1 MIVEED
7 DMRGSHHLGVNLR
20 MKTREFRGLFRCEH
34 VDPIFISK
42 SDRRWTR
49 VSSKWRIDDDVI
61 TILDREKKDIDAQV
75 SHAHSI
81 LSTPSKNTNNQQY
94 LPLKLER
101 TIS

>member
-1 MIVEED
+1 M
-7 DMRGSHHLGVNLR
+7 
-20 MKTREFRGLFRCEH
+20 
-34 VDPIFISK
+34 
-42 SDRRWTR
+42 
-49 VSSKWRIDDDVI
+49 SSKWRIDDDVI